1 MATSSRPDRR
11 VGPTVVLATVAARFQ
26 VLGRSMPAR
35 GLPGTAAALRWAPA
49 RTRRDRSTAI
59 AEPLLATV
67 QVAALVSL
75 VVVVYAA
82 FRMVGLLARQAAV
95 QADAVVRAI
104 DLGQAQRRD
113 AVRPVLAV
121 AVRALDGHAEPTTA
135 GFRLAVTNAGS
146 GPAFDVVVTLVGLPT
161 LVEADA
167 PVDTGAFRDLV
178 MVGQTLALDFA
189 ATGPA
194 RSGICTPDRGMPSP
208 PVRCCSPSATAST
221 ANGPRAPGS
230 APRAGSKS
238 CGTYGLRVTS
248 QVFGE

>member
-1 MATSSRPDRR
+1 
-11 VGPTVVLATVAARFQ
+11 
-26 VLGRSMPAR
+26 
-35 GLPGTAAALRWAPA
+35 
-49 RTRRDRSTAI
+49 
-59 AEPLLATV
+59 
-67 QVAALVSL
+67 

-167 PVDTGAFRDLV
+167 PVSTGASRDLV

-194 RSGICTPDRGMPSP
+194 RRGT
-208 PVRCCSPSATAST
+208 RHA
-221 ANGPRAPGS
+221 GPRDAQPAGEVLL
-230 APRAGSKS
+230 AFRDGLNGERTTRARLGTTRWIEAS
-238 CGTYGLRVTS
+238 GTYGLRVTS